1 MKYLGKYLKS
11 LCDFTLSTRIPSWK
25 PDVIIVIPVY
35 DEDDSFKQVLNHLLN
50 QTGELRSTQVL
61 VLFNYR
67 DSSPVALKSNTKSLY
82 QDIKKSYESI
92 QHGSIR
98 FEFFIQELSGKKAG
112 VGLARKML
120 MDLAFRIFHNN
131 QKNGIIVNLD
141 ADTIVQENYLDAI
154 SAYFDMNPLMEA
166 GSIAFAHPVE
176 GLHSDPDQMAAAQY
190 ELHLRFF
197 INMQRLIHLPYAYQ
211 TIGSAMAVRAWSY
224 AKEGGMNKRQAGED
238 FYFLHKFSKNN
249 TLGEINTTGVF
260 PSTRKSTRVPFG
272 TGKAIIDL
280 TAGNTIHATS
290 YNPQSFLQLQS
301 WIQTV
306 FENYHRGSDNLLP
319 GNLIVSDFVKYRN
332 EENKLEEIRTHT
344 TGFPSFRKR
353 FFQWFDAF
361 MLMKYLHF
369 LRDKSFHDLT
379 ITACV
384 QYLFD
389 KLELKF
395 KDEISYL
402 LDQLRQ
408 HDLKNEYHGIRTH

>member
-67 DSSPVALKSNTKSLY
+67 DSSPEALKSNTKSLY

-92 QHGSIR
+92 QPGSIR

-141 ADTIVQENYLDAI
+141 ADTIVQENYLDVI

-249 TLGEINTTGVF
+249 TLGEINTTCVF

-395 KDEISYL
+395 KDEIYYL

-408 HDLKNEYHGIRTH
+408 HDLKTKYNGISTY